1 MDYFVSVSGDDFGPG
16 SKERPFKTISKA
28 ASLAVAGDSVTVGAG
43 TYREWVKPA
52 NGGSGEDKRIVYRA
66 AKGEKVI
73 IKEKCIFLCIIFD
86 FCYLCKLIKQKE

>member
-1 MDYFVSVSGDDFGPG
+1 MDYFVSVTGDDFGPG
-16 SKERPFKTISKA
+16 SKEHLFKTISKA
-28 ASLAVAGDSVTVGAG
+28 ASLAVAGDSVTVGKG

-73 IKEKCIFLCIIFD
+73 IKGSEELKGW
-86 FCYLCKLIKQKE
+86 KNEGGS